1 MNQLIRVLRH
11 GRRRQCRHP
20 YRQGDLDGLC
30 GVYSVVNA
38 VRALCPELDQEGA
51 EWLFAHLMHSLE
63 DLGVNLPAA
72 VASGIGRVELGR
84 LIRAATAY
92 VAEELEIQL
101 TVKRLPKALRLT
113 SNLAELWHAFEASLS
128 PECVAIIGV
137 AGIHSHWTI
146 AAQITPKQVK
156 LYDSGRIA
164 VLRRGHCTV
173 AKAVNRHGIP
183 PKQVFLIARQRTA

>member
-1 MNQLIRVLRH
+1 MNQRIRVLPR
-11 GRRRQCRHP
+11 GRRRQKARRP

-30 GVYSVVNA
+30 GVYSIINA
-38 VRALCPELDQEGA
+38 VRVLCPELDQEGA
-51 EWLFAHLMHSLE
+51 EWLFAQLMWSLE
-63 DLGVNLPAA
+63 DLGVNLPTA

-101 TVKRLPKALRLT
+101 TVRRLPKALRLT

-146 AAQITPKQVK
+146 AAQITAKQVK

-164 VLRRGHCTV
+164 ILRRGHCTV
-173 AKAVNRHGIP
+173 GRAVNRHGIP
-183 PKQVFLIARQRTA
+183 PKHVFLIARK